1 MQCFTGVAVF
11 SPGAHLGHHG
21 QAFLH
26 TAKCRCRGN
35 LCPWT
40 SSRYLGGDRARE
52 VSQNARRCIHLLMS
66 LEPLQ
71 PAIPPFNTHYD
82 LRSRSFA
89 EVEFSTVMHG
99 EKGHRKGRE
108 VVVGPVKHGTVLMLL
123 EKLSLLSATGTV
135 ASHSGSVTV
144 VPTSQRTRARGW
156 CGDTQCRHPVHTGHG
171 QR

>member
-1 MQCFTGVAVF
+1 VF

-21 QAFLH
+21 QAVH
-26 TAKCRCRGN
+26 TAKYRCRGN

-99 EKGHRKGRE
+99 EKGQRKRRE
-108 VVVGPVKHGTVLMLL
+108 VAVGPVKHGTVLMLL
-123 EKLSLLSATGTV
+123 EKLSLLPATGTV
-135 ASHSGSVTV
+135 ETPLSPVIRAVQAASRYQPLWGPDRPASLG
-144 VPTSQRTRARGW
+144 AW
-156 CGDTQCRHPVHTGHG
+156 F
-171 QR
+171 